1 MKNLPAGSKNPTGTG
16 VIQTGLV
23 LVCLFLYWNSLQCGF
38 VFDDISAV
46 RDNRDLRPHVPL
58 SNLLENDFWGTPM
71 QKEQSHKSYRP
82 LTVFTFRLNY
92 WFHELHPLGYH
103 LTNVL
108 LHAGVTVLYHNL
120 ALTLLSGPA
129 AAFAALLFAVHP
141 IHTEAVTG
149 VVGRAELLASIFF
162 LTCLLQYGRVCQ
174 QQSRRQYG
182 VGWRGLIWTVL
193 MVALAMFSKEQ
204 GITVLAVCAVYE
216 VFVAQKLSPQDFLAL
231 GQLLLGG
238 KLCLPE
244 SLKAASKRL
253 LVLVLTGL
261 ALMLLRLRIMGT
273 TLPVFTK
280 FDNPAAAEES
290 PTRQLTHNYLLSV
303 NWWLLLYPSDLCC
316 DWTMNTVPL
325 VRSVADPR
333 NLTTIFLY
341 VLLGHLLYRSISC
354 IPNPE
359 SSVIMIGLSLII
371 FPFLPASNLLFPVG
385 FVVAERILYLP
396 SMGFCL
402 LVAAGC
408 DKILK
413 HCSTWICHII
423 RAGLLITIAFHSMK
437 TLSRNNDWQDEYS
450 IFTAGIKVN
459 PGNAKLFNNVGH
471 ALESQGNY
479 GEALKYFHEAVRV
492 QPDDIGAHINVG
504 RTYNHLTQFEEAE
517 QAYLKAK
524 SLLPKAKPGESYQA
538 RVAPNHLNVFL
549 NLATLIA
556 KNGSRLE
563 EADHLYRQAISM
575 RSDYTQAYINR
586 GDILLKLNKTQEA
599 REVYERALFY
609 DSSNADIYY
618 NLGVVLLEQGHHN
631 QALAYFNKALDFDPD
646 HAQALLNSAMLIQE
660 SGSVHLH
667 SIAKERLYKI
677 VSKGTA
683 VNERVYFNLG
693 MLSMDESDLKNAEIW
708 FRKAIE
714 VKSDFRSAL
723 FNLALLLS
731 DSGRPLEAAPFLH
744 QLIKHHPTHTK
755 GLILLG
761 DIYINHLK
769 DLDAAEACYQKILA
783 VDPTNVQGLH
793 NLCVVM
799 VERGNLLGAKVC
811 LQKASNIA
819 PQEDYISRHLEIVQN
834 KIKETQLKAS
844 GEKTP

>member
-1 MKNLPAGSKNPTGTG
+1 MG
-16 VIQTGLV
+16 
-23 LVCLFLYWNSLQCGF
+23 
-38 VFDDISAV
+38 
-46 RDNRDLRPHVPL
+46 
-58 SNLLENDFWGTPM
+58 
-71 QKEQSHKSYRP
+71 
-82 LTVFTFRLNY
+82 
-92 WFHELHPLGYH
+92 
-103 LTNVL
+103 
-108 LHAGVTVLYHNL
+108 LYHHL
-120 ALTLLSGPA
+120 CGTLLSGA
-129 AAFAALLFAVHP
+129 AAALAALLFAVHP
-141 IHTEAVTG
+141 VHTEAVTG
-149 VVGRAELLASIFF
+149 VVGRAELLASVFF
-162 LTCLLQYGRVCQ
+162 LTALVQYGKI
-174 QQSRRQYG
+174 SRRST
-182 VGWRGLIWTVL
+182 VGWRCLMWLAVL
-193 MVALAMFSKEQ
+193 VTLAMLSKEQ
-204 GITVLAVCAVYE
+204 GITVIAMCALHE
-216 VFVAQKLSPQDFLAL
+216 VFVAQRLSPKDFLNISKAVASGKAGL
-231 GQLLLGG
+231 PDWVKVSGQRICILF
-238 KLCLPE
+238 
-244 SLKAASKRL
+244 
-253 LVLVLTGL
+253 LTGL
-261 ALMLLRLRIMGT
+261 VLMLARLKIMGAQ
-273 TLPVFTK
+273 LPVFTR
-280 FDNPAAAEES
+280 FDNPAAVS
-290 PTRQLTHNYLLSV
+290 STPTRQLTHNYLLSL
-303 NWWLLLYPSDLCC
+303 NWWLLLAPADLCC

-325 VRSVADPR
+325 VRTVADPR
-333 NLTTIFLY
+333 NLATIALY
-341 VLLGHLLYRSISC
+341 ALLCYLAYRGLSAA
-354 IPNPE
+354 PHQE
-359 SSVIMIGLSLII
+359 ASVILTGLGLLVL
-371 FPFLPASNLLFPVG
+371 PFLPATNLLFPVG
-385 FVVAERILYLP
+385 FVVAGRILYLP

-402 LVAAGC
+402 LVAFGC
-408 DKILK
+408 DKIFRKGGAWRHL
-413 HCSTWICHII
+413 
-423 RAGLLITIAFHSMK
+423 AAMGLVITLAVHSFK
-437 TLSRNNDWQDEYS
+437 TVTRNSDWKDEYS
-450 IFTAGIKVN
+450 LFTSGLKVN
-459 PGNAKLFNNVGH
+459 SGNAKLFNNVGH
-471 ALESQGNY
+471 ALESQGKY
-479 GEALKYFHEAVRV
+479 QEALEYFHEAVRV

-504 RTYNHLTQFEEAE
+504 RTYNHMSRFEDAEA
-517 QAYLKAK
+517 AYLKAK
-524 SLLPKAKPGESYQA
+524 SLLPRAKPGESYQA

-563 EADHLYRQAISM
+563 EADLLYRQAISM

-693 MLSMDESDLKNAEIW
+693 ILSMDESDLKNAEIW

-819 PQEDYISRHLEIVQN
+819 PQEDYISRHLEIVQS